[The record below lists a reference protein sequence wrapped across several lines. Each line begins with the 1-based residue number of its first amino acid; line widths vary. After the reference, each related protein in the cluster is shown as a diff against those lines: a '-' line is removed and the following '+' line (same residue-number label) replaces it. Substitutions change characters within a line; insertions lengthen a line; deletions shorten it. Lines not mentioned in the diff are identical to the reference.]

1 MGRAGSPTIG
11 QTGPGTRWRIE
22 DSSRAGPS
30 RRISEANGAND
41 RDTVEEVAPRLPASD
56 QLDGLNARTRHIY
69 PANRVQSH
77 VGGFSQIVQQS
88 L

>member
-11 QTGPGTRWRIE
+11 QARPGTRWRIE

-41 RDTVEEVAPRLPASD
+41 RDTVEEVAPRLPATR
-56 QLDGLNARTRHIY
+56 RTKTRAHDTFTRPIGTK
-69 PANRVQSH
+69 ATR
-77 VGGFSQIVQQS
+77 
-88 L
+88 